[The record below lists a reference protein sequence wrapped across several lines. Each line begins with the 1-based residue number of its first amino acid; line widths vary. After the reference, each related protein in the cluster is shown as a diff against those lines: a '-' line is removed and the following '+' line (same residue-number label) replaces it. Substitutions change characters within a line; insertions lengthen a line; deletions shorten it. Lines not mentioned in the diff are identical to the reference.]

1 LARAA
6 GFDAGFALATSP
18 TALRKNAA
26 TGRILD
32 AIREWESAR
41 RGGAFTAAQR
51 ERLRDPKREFHLERV
66 AEGEWDLYPLRD
78 SVELVHEQRTLQP
91 GEPTAAQWGFD
102 NPDGLQGLQFKLR
115 AIGTGGSIV
124 DPVLEIGQ
132 AASLTLPVEVQ
143 SGQSLL
149 VEGDGVAR
157 IYDAKGS
164 QIRSVPLTGVL
175 PKVQPGKN
183 AIRFDC
189 AFNGPT
195 PPKVVVTVKTVS
207 APTRVRRTK

>member
-1 LARAA
+1 M
-6 GFDAGFALATSP
+6 
-18 TALRKNAA
+18 
-26 TGRILD
+26 
-32 AIREWESAR
+32 
-41 RGGAFTAAQR
+41 AQ
-51 ERLRDPKREFHLERV
+51 
-66 AEGEWDLYPLRD
+66 
-78 SVELVHEQRTLQP
+78 
-91 GEPTAAQWGFD
+91 
-102 NPDGLQGLQFKLR
+102 
-115 AIGTGGSIV
+115 TGGSIA

-143 SGQSLL
+143 AGQSVL

-175 PKVQPGKN
+175 PKVQPGKT

-195 PPKVVVTVKTVS
+195 PPKVVVTVKTIS
-207 APTRVRRTK
+207 APTRVQRTK